1 VVINLP
7 KTGIHQS
14 NKLSK
19 SFTHKMAAKTSW
31 NETTSPSHYIHSY
44 PLSSSVGA
52 RLDEVLDGRDDH
64 RQTEPADEDVEDA
77 GDVA

>member
-1 VVINLP
+1 MVINLP

-19 SFTHKMAAKTSW
+19 SFTDKMAAKTMSK
-31 NETTSPSHYIHSY
+31 TTSPSHSY

>member
-19 SFTHKMAAKTSW
+19 SFTHKMAAKTMSK
-31 NETTSPSHYIHSY
+31 TTSPLHYVHCY

>member
-1 VVINLP
+1 
-7 KTGIHQS
+7 
-14 NKLSK
+14 
-19 SFTHKMAAKTSW
+19 MAAKTMSK
-31 NETTSPSHYIHSY
+31 TTSPSHSY